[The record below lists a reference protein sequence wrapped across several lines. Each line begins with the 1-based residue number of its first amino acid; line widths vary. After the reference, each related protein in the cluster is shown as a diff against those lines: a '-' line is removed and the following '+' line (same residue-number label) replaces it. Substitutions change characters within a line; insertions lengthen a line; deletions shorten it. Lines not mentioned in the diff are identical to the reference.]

1 MFSFEGDWSSGKF
14 LVDTNFPAFKE
25 TNRENTPSNK
35 TQESGYLSNWYI
47 KQLFVRGSYTQI
59 KISKK

>member
-25 TNRENTPSNK
+25 TNRENTPSSK
-35 TQESGYLSNWYI
+35 TQALTNSINLDI
-47 KQLFVRGSYTQI
+47 
-59 KISKK
+59 